1 VVVIEPEDLTNDARG
16 TPSVAEARDLKANR
30 RDQAA
35 DKRDDSAGR
44 RDQAADLR
52 DIAGDRRDVV
62 ADERDT
68 EADHRDQI
76 ADRRDRAASRS
87 EITAGKQPPDAATV
101 RKEAATDRQH
111 ASLDR
116 KAGASERNSAVADR
130 STASADRGSGA
141 SERTSA
147 ITDRS
152 TAQADRGASRRERAD
167 ASLDHLTGVF
177 LRGTGFLQLDREIA
191 RAHRE
196 DKPLVLGFIDVD
208 RLKATNDEHGHA
220 AGDRMLVEVARTL
233 VENLRSY
240 DLIIRYGGDEF
251 VCAISGL
258 TMDEAEKRL
267 SLVNIALAEGPV
279 HGSVTI
285 GLAELRPDDAAE
297 DLLERADKALYLE
310 RLKERGNGRPEGF

>member
-1 VVVIEPEDLTNDARG
+1 MAEDPDDLTDDVRG
-16 TPSVAEARDLKANR
+16 TPSVAEARDLKASR
-30 RDQAA
+30 RDLAA
-35 DKRDDSAGR
+35 DKRDDSAGQRDEAADR
-44 RDQAADLR
+44 RDR
-52 DIAGDRRDVV
+52 AGDLRDVV
-62 ADERDT
+62 ADERDI
-68 EADHRDQI
+68 EADQRDEI
-76 ADRRDRAASRS
+76 AERRDRAASRS
-87 EITAGKQPPDAATV
+87 EITAGKRPPDAATV
-101 RKEAATDRQH
+101 RKEAANDRQH
-111 ASLDR
+111 ASSDR

-147 ITDRS
+147 IRDRNI
-152 TAQADRGASRRERAD
+152 AEADRGASKRERAD

-191 RAHRE
+191 RAKRE
-196 DKPLVLGFIDVD
+196 DKTLVLGFIDVD

-220 AGDRMLVEVARTL
+220 AGDRMLVEVARIL

-258 TMDEAEKRL
+258 TMDEAAKRL
-267 SLVNIALAEGPV
+267 SLVNTGLAEGLV
-279 HGSVTI
+279 HGSVTM
-285 GLAELRPDDAAE
+285 GLAEMRADDAAE

-310 RLKERGNGRPEGF
+310 RQKVRSNGRA